1 MLFNYKAINKEG
13 KEQSGQIEAASP
25 DIAISTL
32 QRRRMVVI
40 NVSSV
45 EKSGSWGNILIFTKK
60 VSPKD
65 MVIMSRQAAT
75 LFEAQVSA
83 VKVFTLLADNAQN
96 QIMKRALESIVEDIK
111 GGISISAA
119 MAKQP
124 KVFSNFFVSMVA
136 SGEESGKLTEIFTF
150 LAAHLER
157 SYAMTSKTKNALV
170 YPAFII
176 FTFVVVMVLMLVK
189 VIPQLS
195 QVLTDSGQELPVY
208 TKVVI
213 GISDFFVHYGFF
225 ILLILIAL
233 GVYVWRAMKT
243 KKGRLN
249 IDQIKLQLP
258 LFGDLYKKTYLAR
271 IADNINT
278 MTTAGIP
285 VVRTLEIAADTVD
298 NSIYSNILLDA
309 LEEIKGGK
317 TISDAFEKHEEM
329 PSIMVQMVR
338 VGEETGSLGSIL
350 KTLARFYTQ
359 EVNNTIDTLIGLI
372 EPAMIIVLGAG
383 VGILLASV
391 LIPIYNVAS
400 SI

>member
-1 MLFNYKAINKEG
+1 MLFNYKAIEQDG
-13 KEQSGQIEAASP
+13 KEKAGKIEAATA

-32 QRRRMVVI
+32 QRRGLVVI
-40 NVSSV
+40 NVTPAESV
-45 EKSGSWGNILIFTKK
+45 EWWNDVLPFGKK
-60 VSPKD
+60 VSQKEL
-65 MVIMSRQAAT
+65 VIMSRQAAT

-83 VKVFTLLADNAQN
+83 IKVFTLLADNAQN
-96 QIMKRALESIVEDIK
+96 RIMRVALEGVIEDIK

-124 KVFSNFFVSMVA
+124 KVFSDFFVSMVA
-136 SGEESGKLTEIFTF
+136 AGEESGKLTEVFNF

-157 SYAMTSKTKNALV
+157 SYALSSKTKNALV
-170 YPAFII
+170 YPAFIVV
-176 FTFVVVMVLMLVK
+176 TFVVVMVLMLVK

-195 QVLTDSGQELPVY
+195 QILIESGQELPIY
-208 TKVVI
+208 TKIVV
-213 GISDFFVHYGFF
+213 GISDFFVHYGWV
-225 ILLILIAL
+225 LLLVLVGL
-233 GVYVWRAMKT
+233 GIYAWRAMKT
-243 KKGRLN
+243 EKGKMT
-249 IDQIKLQLP
+249 IDKFKLQIP
-258 LFGDLYKKTYLAR
+258 LFGELYQKTYLAR

-278 MTTAGIP
+278 MTDAGIP

-298 NSIYSNILLDA
+298 NEVYSNILLEA
-309 LEEIKGGK
+309 LDEIKAGK
-317 TISDAFEKHEEM
+317 TIADAFEKYEEM

-338 VGEETGSLGSIL
+338 VGEETGSLGDIL

-372 EPAMIIVLGAG
+372 EPAMIVFLGAG
-383 VGILLASV
+383 VAILLASV